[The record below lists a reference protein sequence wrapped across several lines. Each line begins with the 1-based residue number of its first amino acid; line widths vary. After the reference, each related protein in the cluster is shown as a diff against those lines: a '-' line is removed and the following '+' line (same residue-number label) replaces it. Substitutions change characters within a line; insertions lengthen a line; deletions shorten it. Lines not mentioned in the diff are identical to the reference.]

1 MLPSADLNTSLVS
14 AVSAKSPSLRVTH
27 RHECACFRQRERE
40 IQNKREKERTDGGAR
55 ENGGRRERE
64 TEWERVEE
72 RERERDLRSDEA
84 SITGEFDKFKII
96 HSLSFNAVDHLCV

>member
-1 MLPSADLNTSLVS
+1 MGG
-14 AVSAKSPSLRVTH
+14 
-27 RHECACFRQRERE
+27 RERM
-40 IQNKREKERTDGGAR
+40 GGG
-55 ENGGRRERE
+55 ERERQNGR
-64 TEWERVEE
+64 EWK

>member
-1 MLPSADLNTSLVS
+1 MGGG
-14 AVSAKSPSLRVTH
+14 
-27 RHECACFRQRERE
+27 ERER
-40 IQNKREKERTDGGAR
+40 QNGREWK
-55 ENGGRRERE
+55 
-64 TEWERVEE
+64 